1 MRKLLCAGIL
11 GLAASQASA
20 AVLIYEP
27 FDYTVGQDLL
37 GQTFSSPRVWRRA
50 ATTAGQPSSIDIVSG
65 SLTPPVTLQPA
76 VGNSISIPGVG
87 SPSASGAATRLALA
101 TGITANAG
109 VTVYYSLS
117 LRVDS
122 LSGSNN
128 TTGGFITGFNNTGDV
143 DTTTNPGSVSAKLQM
158 RIDPTDNT
166 KFNIGVF
173 NNRNAA
179 AADPSWS
186 GPLTV
191 GSTFFVVAAL
201 DMNAGTANDISRM
214 WINPGSL
221 GAASPPAATL
231 TDNTPAATDIG
242 TASIIMRQSPAP
254 FVTVDE
260 LRVGETWAD
269 VTVPEPG
276 SLALLA
282 VGGVGLIRRRSR

>member
-37 GQTFSSPRVWRRA
+37 GQVHSSTRPWRRA
-50 ATTAGQPSSIDIVSG
+50 SPVASPPSSIDIVGGNLAVPSA
-65 SLTPPVTLQPA
+65 LPA
-76 VGNSISIPGVG
+76 GTGNSITIPGVG
-87 SPSASGAATRLALA
+87 SPAASGAATRLALA
-101 TGITANAG
+101 TGIVANTD

-117 LRVDS
+117 LRVDA
-122 LSGSNN
+122 LTGSNN
-128 TTGGFITGFNNTGDV
+128 TTGGFIAGFNNTGDI

-158 RIDPTDNT
+158 RIDPTDGT

-173 NNRNAA
+173 NNRNATA
-179 AADPSWS
+179 AATSWS
-186 GPLTV
+186 GPLNV
-191 GSTFFVVAAL
+191 GDTYFVVAAI
-201 DMNAGTANDISRM
+201 DMNTAASDDISSM

-221 GAASPPAATL
+221 GAGSPPAATL
-231 TDNTPAATDIG
+231 VDTTPAGTDIG

-254 FVTVDE
+254 WVTVDE

-269 VTVPEPG
+269 VTAPEP
-276 SLALLA
+276 SSVALLA
-282 VGGVGLIRRRSR
+282 LGGVGLLRRRTR